1 LQHQKFKNFL
11 KIIIALFADG
21 CMMDMCYIDRAAHE
35 FDNFLSVILSRKMLA
50 KKDKMTENFCSKI
63 YNFFESHNK
72 KDMIFKKNNK
82 KIV

>member
-50 KKDKMTENFCSKI
+50 KKRQNGRKI
-63 YNFFESHNK
+63 FAQKSI
-72 KDMIFKKNNK
+72 IFLNRITR
-82 KIV
+82 KI